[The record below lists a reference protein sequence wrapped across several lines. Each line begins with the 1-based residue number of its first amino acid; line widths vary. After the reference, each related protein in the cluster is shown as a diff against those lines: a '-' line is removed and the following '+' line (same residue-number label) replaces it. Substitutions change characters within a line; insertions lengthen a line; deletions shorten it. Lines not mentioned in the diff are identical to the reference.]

1 MVLGPQALEL
11 VGLSNEPIRS
21 ERFDPLGPARDKLVR
36 GLCILRADAFLGV
49 APHFSSIVEP
59 FDGVMNWKGWRRGA
73 YDVTRMAKIFITGSS
88 QGLGLMTGQ
97 LLAEQGHSVV
107 LHARNQARA
116 KEAQA
121 KAPRAAGVVIGD
133 VSTLQA
139 LRDVA
144 AQTNKLGPF
153 DAVIHNVGI
162 GYREPRRIETIDG
175 LSQLWAVN
183 VLAPY
188 VLTALMP
195 KPQRLV
201 YLSSGM
207 HLGGDAS
214 LDDIQWSKR
223 RWDGSQAYSDTKLHD
238 ILLSFAVARH
248 WPDVLANAVSPGW
261 VQTRMGGPGAN
272 DDLDQAHLTQ
282 AWLAVSDDKEARISS
297 GYFYH
302 KQPGRLNP
310 VTRNPS
316 LQDQLLE
323 YCGKVSGI
331 ALP

>member
-1 MVLGPQALEL
+1 
-11 VGLSNEPIRS
+11 
-21 ERFDPLGPARDKLVR
+21 
-36 GLCILRADAFLGV
+36 
-49 APHFSSIVEP
+49 
-59 FDGVMNWKGWRRGA
+59 
-73 YDVTRMAKIFITGSS
+73 MAKVFITGSS

-107 LHARNQARA
+107 LHARNQSRA
-116 KEAQA
+116 KETLA
-121 KAPRAAGVVIGD
+121 KAPRAAGVVVGD

-139 LRDVA
+139 MRSVA
-144 AQTNKLGPF
+144 EQANQFGSF

-162 GYREPRRIETIDG
+162 GYREPRRVETVDG

-207 HLGGDAS
+207 HLGAS
-214 LDDIQWSKR
+214 AKLDDIQWSKR
-223 RWDGSQAYSDTKLHD
+223 GWDGSQAYSDTKLHD
-238 ILLSFAVARH
+238 VLLTFAVARH

-261 VQTRMGGPGAN
+261 VQTRMGGPDAN
-272 DDLDQAHLTQ
+272 DDLDQGHLTQ
-282 AWLAVSDDKEARISS
+282 AWLAVSDDKDARVSG

-302 KQPGRLNP
+302 RQPGRLNP
-310 VTRNPS
+310 ITKNAS
-316 LQDQLLE
+316 LQDQLLD
-323 YCGKVSGI
+323 YCRSVSG
-331 ALP
+331 LTLT

>member
-1 MVLGPQALEL
+1 
-11 VGLSNEPIRS
+11 
-21 ERFDPLGPARDKLVR
+21 
-36 GLCILRADAFLGV
+36 
-49 APHFSSIVEP
+49 
-59 FDGVMNWKGWRRGA
+59 
-73 YDVTRMAKIFITGSS
+73 MAKVFITGSS

-97 LLAEQGHSVV
+97 LLADQGHAVV

-121 KAPRAAGVVIGD
+121 KVPKAMGVVTGD
-133 VSTLQA
+133 VSTLEA
-139 LRDVA
+139 MRDVA
-144 AQTNKLGPF
+144 DQANKFGPF

-162 GYREPRRIETIDG
+162 GYREPRRVETVDG

-195 KPQRLV
+195 KPRRLV

-207 HLGGDAS
+207 HLGGNAS

-223 RWDGSQAYSDTKLHD
+223 RWDGSQAYADTKLQD
-238 ILLSFAVARH
+238 VLLTFAVARH

-261 VQTRMGGPGAN
+261 VQTRMGGPGAT

-282 AWLAVSDDKEARISS
+282 AWLAVSDDQEARVS
-297 GYFYH
+297 GGFFYH
-302 KQPGRLNP
+302 KQAGRLNP
-310 VTRNPS
+310 ATRDVS
-316 LQDQLLE
+316 LQDGLIN
-323 YCGKVSGI
+323 YCRDVSG
-331 ALP
+331 LSLR

>member
-1 MVLGPQALEL
+1 
-11 VGLSNEPIRS
+11 
-21 ERFDPLGPARDKLVR
+21 
-36 GLCILRADAFLGV
+36 
-49 APHFSSIVEP
+49 
-59 FDGVMNWKGWRRGA
+59 
-73 YDVTRMAKIFITGSS
+73 
-88 QGLGLMTGQ
+88 MTGQ

-107 LHARNQARA
+107 LHARNDARA
-116 KEAQA
+116 KEVQA
-121 KAPRAAGVVIGD
+121 KALRAAGVVIGD
-133 VSTLQA
+133 VSTLQEM
-139 LRDVA
+139 RDVA
-144 AQTNKLGPF
+144 DQANDFGLF

-162 GYREPRRIETIDG
+162 GYREPRRVETADG

-195 KPQRLV
+195 KPRRLV

-207 HLGGDAS
+207 HLGASAS

-223 RWDGSQAYSDTKLHD
+223 RWDGSQAYADTKLQD
-238 ILLSFAVARH
+238 VLLTFAVARH

-261 VQTRMGGPGAN
+261 VKTRMGGPGAN

-282 AWLAVSDDKEARISS
+282 AWLAVSDDEDARVSG

-310 VTRNPS
+310 ATRNPS
-316 LQDQLLE
+316 LQDQLLD
-323 YCGKVSGI
+323 YCRGISGVT
-331 ALP
+331 LP